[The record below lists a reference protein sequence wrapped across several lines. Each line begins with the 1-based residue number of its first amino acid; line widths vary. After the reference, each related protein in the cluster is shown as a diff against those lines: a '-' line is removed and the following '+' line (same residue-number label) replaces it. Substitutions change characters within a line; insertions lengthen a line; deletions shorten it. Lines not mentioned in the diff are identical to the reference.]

1 MAISRIKKSTITD
14 IGRSNS
20 LLSGNN
26 AYTTS
31 FILVATQTAT
41 FYVYPFYE
49 GSKIGTLL
57 SNPSGG
63 PGQVTAADWSPS
75 GNNLLI
81 GRSISPLLQA
91 WQWNNVSG
99 IGTKYTDPASALP
112 NSPLEMS
119 WSPSGNDLVVSYQF
133 SSPYINA
140 YRWSNGFGTK
150 YANPATLPAT
160 GVSHAKFSP
169 SGSDIAVSQL
179 SAFPSSAIL
188 SVYPFVSGTGFG
200 TRYASPATTPSGAG
214 SKVAWSPSGNN
225 IAVATQGSGRI
236 SVYSWSAGFGTKYAN
251 PATLPTGNGRGV
263 AWSPSGGSIAVMHLV
278 SPYLS
283 VYRWSSGFQTQY
295 TSPTNITTNSVNNIT
310 FK

>member
-26 AYTTS
+26 AYTAS

-49 GSKIGTLL
+49 GAKIGTLL

-63 PGQVTAADWSPS
+63 PGIVTAADWSPS

-81 GRSISPLLQA
+81 GRLISPRLQA

-99 IGTKYTDPASALP
+99 IGTKYTDPASAP
-112 NSPLEMS
+112 PEAPLGLS
-119 WSPSGNDLVVSYQF
+119 WSPSGNDLVVCYQF
-133 SSPYINA
+133 TSPYINA

-179 SAFPSSAIL
+179 SGFPSSAIL

-236 SVYSWSAGFGTKYAN
+236 SVYSWSSGFGTKYAD
-251 PATLPTGNGRGV
+251 PATLPTGPSYDV
-263 AWSPSGGSIAVMHLV
+263 EWSPSGNDIAVAVCDRLQKA
-278 SPYLS
+278 SE
-283 VYRWSSGFQTQY
+283 
-295 TSPTNITTNSVNNIT
+295 
-310 FK
+310 